1 MHSGFTFSGAFK
13 GFGMTLAEHS
23 KPDGVSGP
31 RANTERRPKEH
42 LTLEIETPGP
52 RLRLIS
58 ERLAGARQ
66 KYPGAEIK
74 PGTWLEY
81 C

>member
-13 GFGMTLAEHS
+13 GFGMTLVEHS
-23 KPDGVSGP
+23 KPDRVSGP

-42 LTLEIETPGP
+42 LTLETSGP

-58 ERLAGARQ
+58 ELLAGARQ